1 MINIIRDK
9 IKDEAYFNNY
19 VGSTTDRKRNYITR
33 IEGLDDPKQGFI
45 NSSTTLDLFSRNI
58 LIAKYSQG
66 EDIEKLIGDFKES
79 VKWFELTYNSTAFYV
94 QMLWMLSI
102 GILLKIEQS
111 EFDKLV
117 ELVKKDDPNDYIIDF
132 LINSRYNWGKQSSD
146 VKFETPYKALV
157 DVITLAQTDKQRS
170 VERLK
175 QYLDKEWYKGHSDAG
190 WYDSHKNKHNTYA
203 GYWSWE
209 SGALVIVLGL
219 DDSSLKDQQY
229 YPYDM
234 VHWNR

>member
-1 MINIIRDK
+1 MLRDNLKDVNYFEEYINYQTER
-9 IKDEAYFNNY
+9 IKKFEALVGKVILEKGTEDRGALNGLYSLQNFYLDEIKAGYSAGLPISDTLNYF
-19 VGSTTDRKRNYITR
+19 R
-33 IEGLDDPKQGFI
+33 EFL
-45 NSSTTLDLFSRNI
+45 NI
-58 LIAKYSQG
+58 S
-66 EDIEKLIGDFKES
+66 FKFN
-79 VKWFELTYNSTAFYV
+79 KGLTYRLVLDS
-94 QMLWMLSI
+94 LSLSI
-102 GILLKIEQS
+102 LLRVEQS

-175 QYLDKEWYKGHSDAG
+175 QYLDKEWYQGHSDAG

-219 DDSSLKDQQY
+219 DDSSLQDQQY

-234 VHWNR
+234 VH